1 MAFGGFLKFIQFWHN
16 IRAPNLQ
23 IQAHNGAL
31 FDTPGVPGG
40 VQKSNEKNIFDF
52 SLQLCK
58 GVTFD
63 THVNTEGLT
72 IVNFLQPLNSLFEKD
87 EVDSVQCLFWPDMD
101 KHREYAKIDY
111 LPNLHKDGI
120 LGLKY
125 LAKNRTVITISRDP
139 QASLVIRSIKGKFD
153 SYNFKL
159 GWGVRCFDHVSVPR

>member
-1 MAFGGFLKFIQFWHN
+1 MDNFIV
-16 IRAPNLQ
+16 R
-23 IQAHNGAL
+23 
-31 FDTPGVPGG
+31 
-40 VQKSNEKNIFDF
+40 NIFIYSIF
-52 SLQLCK
+52 SIPTCIDYSFPDDAPEEEGLLLF
-58 GVTFD
+58 GD
-63 THVNTEGLT
+63 AAGGLT

-111 LPNLHKDGI
+111 MPNLHKDGI

>member
-1 MAFGGFLKFIQFWHN
+1 MDNILLAAFAVTKFSKRSGLLK
-16 IRAPNLQ
+16 
-23 IQAHNGAL
+23 
-31 FDTPGVPGG
+31 V
-40 VQKSNEKNIFDF
+40 
-52 SLQLCK
+52 SLL
-58 GVTFD
+58 TLMSF
-63 THVNTEGLT
+63 TEGLT

>member
-1 MAFGGFLKFIQFWHN
+1 MFIFSIFSIPTCIDYSFPDDAPEEEGLLLFGDAAG
-16 IRAPNLQ
+16 
-23 IQAHNGAL
+23 
-31 FDTPGVPGG
+31 
-40 VQKSNEKNIFDF
+40 
-52 SLQLCK
+52 
-58 GVTFD
+58 
-63 THVNTEGLT
+63 GLT

-153 SYNFKL
+153 CYNFKL
-159 GWGVRCFDHVSVPR
+159 GWGVRCFDHVA

>member
-1 MAFGGFLKFIQFWHN
+1 MDNFIV
-16 IRAPNLQ
+16 R
-23 IQAHNGAL
+23 
-31 FDTPGVPGG
+31 
-40 VQKSNEKNIFDF
+40 NIFIYSIF
-52 SLQLCK
+52 SIPTCIDYSFPDDAPEEEGLLLF
-58 GVTFD
+58 GD
-63 THVNTEGLT
+63 AAGGLT

>member
-1 MAFGGFLKFIQFWHN
+1 MFG
-16 IRAPNLQ
+16 
-23 IQAHNGAL
+23 
-31 FDTPGVPGG
+31 DDGG
-40 VQKSNEKNIFDF
+40 S
-52 SLQLCK
+52 
-58 GVTFD
+58 
-63 THVNTEGLT
+63 LT
-72 IVNFLQPLNSLFEKD
+72 IIRFSQPPNSLFKKD

>member
-1 MAFGGFLKFIQFWHN
+1 MKEILARNPSVDIILLAAFAVTKFPKCSGSLKV
-16 IRAPNLQ
+16 L
-23 IQAHNGAL
+23 L
-31 FDTPGVPGG
+31 L
-40 VQKSNEKNIFDF
+40 
-52 SLQLCK
+52 SLIS
-58 GVTFD
+58 F
-63 THVNTEGLT
+63 TEGLT

>member
-1 MAFGGFLKFIQFWHN
+1 MWCQCDIPMVYIFTIIFVSNLVSNLRKNCCVLHGTTYSGLLK
-16 IRAPNLQ
+16 
-23 IQAHNGAL
+23 
-31 FDTPGVPGG
+31 V
-40 VQKSNEKNIFDF
+40 
-52 SLQLCK
+52 SLL
-58 GVTFD
+58 TLMSF
-63 THVNTEGLT
+63 TEGLT

-139 QASLVIRSIKGKFD
+139 HASLVIRSIKGKFD

-159 GWGVRCFDHVSVPR
+159 GWGVRFFDHVSVPR

>member
-1 MAFGGFLKFIQFWHN
+1 MDNFIV
-16 IRAPNLQ
+16 R
-23 IQAHNGAL
+23 
-31 FDTPGVPGG
+31 
-40 VQKSNEKNIFDF
+40 NIFIYSIF
-52 SLQLCK
+52 SIPTCIDYSFPDDAPEEEGLLLF
-58 GVTFD
+58 GD
-63 THVNTEGLT
+63 AAGGLT

-101 KHREYAKIDY
+101 KHRDYAKIDY